1 MKKFLSFFCGR
12 GAVWL
17 YLSILAM
24 AVCPT
29 MVSVLAAL
37 IKGALLGETEVFFTK
52 MAGSLIGWLF
62 LCLAF
67 GRALNEE
74 YTHKTALRL
83 LPRQLL
89 NGILPMLVIYTAM
102 QWVVS
107 RTEGE
112 MPTDAFVLL
121 SAVESFLFML
131 ALGRLAIASHGDAE
145 VNLFPKGSSVLLW
158 VRHPLVFLA
167 VYVSYGVSK
176 PLGVLFDYLFSGS
189 SFFASLPR
197 QFLLC
202 LAAATLQW
210 LILLP
215 AYRFAMKRCFENP
228 RKKRRKKQKDK
239 AEHVEVTAAQGVPV
253 LDEEKLPE
261 PKHRLFVPAL
271 AASACSLVLFGIFIA
286 GNLYNINNNP
296 NGTDGKYRPYA
307 AISSIDAYLEAGDD
321 AFSRNDYITASLY
334 YDYARTLTAAW
345 QGYLTDGEGLKEALA
360 ANTGDTQILILS
372 ALATDEPA
380 AQLKRLMNEGV
391 ESDYLLEALLSV
403 ENASEKRT
411 ALHRLISYGIVQ
423 KRMVLPTE
431 LDEEERKELEDAVS
445 IAVRMLDRRKIVE
458 SYYWL
463 FREDN
468 KSSKALN
475 IASELADQ
483 YPDDFYIQA
492 MTTEIMW
499 ILGEAG
505 NTALDRDTLERF
517 SGMIRDNT
525 KEDETEKILSF
536 KAFFTQIYM
545 NAGDEKGALA
555 FLEDFFPDVSAKEI
569 ESLHISLLHGEGKY
583 DEALKEAQEFA
594 EKYPDDIDNLGYLAV
609 GMLPRDPDI
618 AIDSALKLADII
630 KNSEDPEQISA
641 ADSAIG
647 TFLEY
652 IFSYYTAPNPQFCGF
667 QYFYSKVF
675 TDEQRQKL
683 LDDPVIYD
691 YLLLWQDGGG
701 DLGSNPGSAIVQANK
716 MLEQHP
722 DLPYVLYI
730 RGFNKVQGKLFEDAI
745 PDLERSIELDPS
757 NPFVRIELAVAYNG
771 VGRYAD
777 ALRVTEEMDN
787 MLDDMGYHPSAGY
800 VGFSY
805 YINEFLYE
813 VKQNMYETADG
824 TAESAE

>member
-52 MAGSLIGWLF
+52 MAGSFTGWLF
-62 LCLAF
+62 LCFAF
-67 GRALNEE
+67 GAALNED
-74 YTHKTALRL
+74 YTSKKALRL
-83 LPRQLL
+83 LPGQLL
-89 NGILPMLVIYTAM
+89 NGILPMLVIYTAV
-102 QWVVS
+102 QWLVS
-107 RTEGE
+107 RTEGK
-112 MPTDAFVLL
+112 MPADAFVLL
-121 SAVESFLFML
+121 TAAESFLFVL
-131 ALGRLAIASHGDAE
+131 AVGRLAVASHGGGE
-145 VNLFPKGSSVLLW
+145 MNLFPKGSSVLLW
-158 VRHPLVFLA
+158 ARHPLVFLA
-167 VYVSYGVSK
+167 VYFSYGISK
-176 PLGVLFDYLFSGS
+176 LFGVLYERLISGGG
-189 SFFASLPR
+189 FLAALPR
-197 QFLLC
+197 QLLFC
-202 LAAATLQW
+202 LAAAALQW

-215 AYRFAMKRCFENP
+215 EYRLAAKRCFANP
-228 RKKRRKKQKDK
+228 RKERKKRTADK
-239 AEHVEVTAAQGVPV
+239 AGNEAPEEVPV
-253 LDEEKLPE
+253 GYTESCAK
-261 PKHRLFVPAL
+261 PKRAIFVPAL

-286 GNLYNINNNP
+286 GNLSNINNNP

-716 MLEQHP
+716 MLEQNP

>member
-1 MKKFLSFFCGR
+1 MKKFFSFFCGR

-17 YLSILAM
+17 YLSIFAM

-29 MVSVLAAL
+29 MVSALGAL
-37 IKGALLGETEVFFTK
+37 IKGSLLGETEVFFTK
-52 MAGSLIGWLF
+52 MVGSLIGWLL
-62 LCLAF
+62 LCFAF

-176 PLGVLFDYLFSGS
+176 SLGVLFDYLFSGS

-239 AEHVEVTAAQGVPV
+239 AEHVEVTTAQGVPV

-445 IAVRMLDRRKIVE
+445 IAVRMLDRRKNVE

-483 YPDDFYIQA
+483 
-492 MTTEIMW
+492 
-499 ILGEAG
+499 
-505 NTALDRDTLERF
+505 
-517 SGMIRDNT
+517 
-525 KEDETEKILSF
+525 
-536 KAFFTQIYM
+536 
-545 NAGDEKGALA
+545 
-555 FLEDFFPDVSAKEI
+555 
-569 ESLHISLLHGEGKY
+569 
-583 DEALKEAQEFA
+583 
-594 EKYPDDIDNLGYLAV
+594 
-609 GMLPRDPDI
+609 
-618 AIDSALKLADII
+618 
-630 KNSEDPEQISA
+630 
-641 ADSAIG
+641 
-647 TFLEY
+647 
-652 IFSYYTAPNPQFCGF
+652 
-667 QYFYSKVF
+667 
-675 TDEQRQKL
+675 
-683 LDDPVIYD
+683 
-691 YLLLWQDGGG
+691 
-701 DLGSNPGSAIVQANK
+701 
-716 MLEQHP
+716 
-722 DLPYVLYI
+722 
-730 RGFNKVQGKLFEDAI
+730 
-745 PDLERSIELDPS
+745 
-757 NPFVRIELAVAYNG
+757 
-771 VGRYAD
+771 
-777 ALRVTEEMDN
+777 
-787 MLDDMGYHPSAGY
+787 
-800 VGFSY
+800 
-805 YINEFLYE
+805 
-813 VKQNMYETADG
+813 
-824 TAESAE
+824 

>member
-1 MKKFLSFFCGR
+1 MKKFFSYFCDK
-12 GAVWL
+12 GAGWL
-17 YLSILAM
+17 YIAVLSM
-24 AVCPT
+24 TVCPT
-29 MVSVLAAL
+29 LISALAAL
-37 IKGALLGETEVFFTK
+37 IKGSLLGETEVFFTK
-52 MAGSLIGWLF
+52 MAGFLIGWLF

-67 GRALNEE
+67 GTALNEV
-74 YTHKTALRL
+74 YNRKKALCL

-89 NGILPMLVIYTAM
+89 NGVLPMLVIYTAA
-102 QWVVS
+102 QWFIS
-107 RTEGE
+107 RTEGQ
-112 MPTDAFVLL
+112 MPVDSFVLL
-121 SAVESFLFML
+121 SAAEIFLFVL
-131 ALGRLAIASHGDAE
+131 AVGRLAIASRGGDEA
-145 VNLFPKGSSVLLW
+145 NLFPKGSSVLLW
-158 VRHPLVFLA
+158 ARHPIVFLA

-176 PLGVLFDYLFSGS
+176 LLGVLFDSLFSS
-189 SFFASLPR
+189 ISYFAALPR
-197 QFLLC
+197 QLLFC
-202 LAAATLQW
+202 FAAAAVQW
-210 LILLP
+210 LVLLP
-215 AYRFAMKRCFENP
+215 AYRFAVKRLFINF
-228 RKKRRKKQKDK
+228 RKKRSKKRHTGSDN
-239 AEHVEVTAAQGVPV
+239 EAAVFPESVSHSG
-253 LDEEKLPE
+253 EENQSKP
-261 PKHRLFVPAL
+261 RYGLFVPAL
-271 AASACSLVLFGIFIA
+271 AASACCLALFVICIA

-296 NGTDGKYRPYA
+296 NGTDGKYRAYA
-307 AISSIDAYLEAGDD
+307 AISSIDAYIEAGDN
-321 AFSRNDYITASLY
+321 AFSKNDYITASIY

-345 QGYLTDGEGLKEALA
+345 QGYLTDGKYLKEALA
-360 ANTGDTQILILS
+360 ANSGDIQILILS
-372 ALATDEPA
+372 ALATDDPA
-380 AQLKRLMNEGV
+380 AQLKGLVNDGV

-403 ENASEKRT
+403 DGASEKHA
-411 ALHRLISYGIVQ
+411 ALYRLISYGVVQ
-423 KRMVLPTE
+423 KRIVLPTE
-431 LDEEERKELEDAVS
+431 LDEEEIKELEDAVS
-445 IAVRMLDRRKIVE
+445 VAVHMLDRRKIVE

-463 FREDN
+463 FREND

-536 KAFFTQIYM
+536 KAFFTQLYM
-545 NAGDEKGALA
+545 NAGDEKSALA
-555 FLEDFFPDVSAKEI
+555 FLEEFFPEVSAKEI

-652 IFSYYTAPNPQFCGF
+652 IFSYYTAPNSQFCGF
-667 QYFYSKVF
+667 EYFYSRKF

-683 LDDPVIYD
+683 LDDPVMYD
-691 YLLLWQDGGG
+691 YLLLWQYGGG
-701 DLGSNPGSAIVQANK
+701 DLGSDSGSAIVQANK

-745 PDLERSIELDPS
+745 PDLEKSIELDPD

-777 ALRVTEEMDN
+777 ALRITEEMDN

>member
-1 MKKFLSFFCGR
+1 MKKFLSFFCSR

-17 YLSILAM
+17 YISVLAM
-24 AVCPT
+24 AVCPI
-29 MVSVLAAL
+29 MVSALAAL
-37 IKGALLGETEVFFTK
+37 IKGTLLGETEAFFTK
-52 MAGSLIGWLF
+52 MAGSFTGWVF
-62 LCLAF
+62 LCFAF
-67 GRALNEE
+67 GAALNEE
-74 YTHKTALRL
+74 YTPKKALRL
-83 LPRQLL
+83 LPGQLL
-89 NGILPMLVIYTAM
+89 NGVLPMLVIYTAM
-102 QWVVS
+102 QWFVS
-107 RTEGE
+107 RTEGK
-112 MPTDAFVLL
+112 MPVDAFILL
-121 SAVESFLFML
+121 TAVESLLFVL
-131 ALGRLAIASHGDAE
+131 AVGRLAVASHGGGE
-145 VNLFPKGSSVLLW
+145 INLFPRGSSVMLW
-158 VRHPLVFLA
+158 ARHPLAFLA
-167 VYVSYGVSK
+167 VYFSYDISK
-176 PLGVLFDYLFSGS
+176 LFGVLFERLISGGG
-189 SFFASLPR
+189 FFAALPR
-197 QFLLC
+197 QLLLC
-202 LAAATLQW
+202 FAAAFLQW

-215 AYRFAMKRCFENP
+215 AYRFAIKRCFENP
-228 RKKRRKKQKDK
+228 RKRRRKKRRN
-239 AEHVEVTAAQGVPV
+239 ETERVEVTAAEGMVGA
-253 LDEEKLPE
+253 EEKPT
-261 PKHRLFVPAL
+261 KHRQGLFVPAL
-271 AASACSLVLFGIFIA
+271 VASVCCIALFGAFTA
-286 GNLYNINNNP
+286 GNLHNISINP

-380 AQLKRLMNEGV
+380 AQLKLLINEGV

-475 IASELADQ
+475 IASELANQ

-545 NAGDEKGALA
+545 NAGDEKGALT
-555 FLEDFFPDVSAKEI
+555 FLEGFFPEVSAKEI

-609 GMLPRDPDI
+609 GMLPRDPDV

-630 KNSEDPEQISA
+630 ETSEDPEQISA

-683 LDDPVIYD
+683 LDDPVMYD
-691 YLLLWQDGGG
+691 YLLLWQGGGG

>member
-1 MKKFLSFFCGR
+1 
-12 GAVWL
+12 
-17 YLSILAM
+17 
-24 AVCPT
+24 
-29 MVSVLAAL
+29 
-37 IKGALLGETEVFFTK
+37 
-52 MAGSLIGWLF
+52 
-62 LCLAF
+62 
-67 GRALNEE
+67 
-74 YTHKTALRL
+74 
-83 LPRQLL
+83 
-89 NGILPMLVIYTAM
+89 
-102 QWVVS
+102 
-107 RTEGE
+107 
-112 MPTDAFVLL
+112 
-121 SAVESFLFML
+121 
-131 ALGRLAIASHGDAE
+131 
-145 VNLFPKGSSVLLW
+145 
-158 VRHPLVFLA
+158 
-167 VYVSYGVSK
+167 
-176 PLGVLFDYLFSGS
+176 
-189 SFFASLPR
+189 
-197 QFLLC
+197 
-202 LAAATLQW
+202 
-210 LILLP
+210 
-215 AYRFAMKRCFENP
+215 
-228 RKKRRKKQKDK
+228 
-239 AEHVEVTAAQGVPV
+239 
-253 LDEEKLPE
+253 
-261 PKHRLFVPAL
+261 
-271 AASACSLVLFGIFIA
+271 
-286 GNLYNINNNP
+286 
-296 NGTDGKYRPYA
+296 
-307 AISSIDAYLEAGDD
+307 
-321 AFSRNDYITASLY
+321 
-334 YDYARTLTAAW
+334 
-345 QGYLTDGEGLKEALA
+345 
-360 ANTGDTQILILS
+360 
-372 ALATDEPA
+372 
-380 AQLKRLMNEGV
+380 
-391 ESDYLLEALLSV
+391 
-403 ENASEKRT
+403 
-411 ALHRLISYGIVQ
+411 
-423 KRMVLPTE
+423 
-431 LDEEERKELEDAVS
+431 
-445 IAVRMLDRRKIVE
+445 
-458 SYYWL
+458 
-463 FREDN
+463 
-468 KSSKALN
+468 
-475 IASELADQ
+475 
-483 YPDDFYIQA
+483 
-492 MTTEIMW
+492 MW

-555 FLEDFFPDVSAKEI
+555 FLEDFFPEVNAKEI

-683 LDDPVIYD
+683 LDDPVMYD

-777 ALRVTEEMDN
+777 ALRVTEEMDE

>member
-1 MKKFLSFFCGR
+1 MKKFLSFFCSR

-17 YLSILAM
+17 YISVLAM
-24 AVCPT
+24 AVCPI
-29 MVSVLAAL
+29 MVSALAAL
-37 IKGALLGETEVFFTK
+37 IKGTLLGETEVFFTK
-52 MAGSLIGWLF
+52 MAGSFTGWLF
-62 LCLAF
+62 LCFAF
-67 GRALNEE
+67 GAALNEE

-83 LPRQLL
+83 LPGQLL
-89 NGILPMLVIYTAM
+89 NGILPMLVIYTAA
-102 QWVVS
+102 QWLVS
-107 RTEGE
+107 RTEGK
-112 MPTDAFVLL
+112 MPADAFILL
-121 SAVESFLFML
+121 TAAESFLFVL
-131 ALGRLAIASHGDAE
+131 AVGRLAIASRVGDEA
-145 VNLFPKGSSVLLW
+145 NLFPKGASVLLW
-158 VRHPLVFLA
+158 VRHPLAFLA

-176 PLGVLFDYLFSGS
+176 LFGVLYERLISGGG
-189 SFFASLPR
+189 FLAALPR
-197 QFLLC
+197 QLLFC
-202 LAAATLQW
+202 LAAAALQW

-215 AYRFAMKRCFENP
+215 AYHFAIKRCFENP
-228 RKKRRKKQKDK
+228 RKKQRKKQKDK

-296 NGTDGKYRPYA
+296 NGTDGKYRAYA
-307 AISSIDAYLEAGDD
+307 AVSSIDAYLEAGDD

-372 ALATDEPA
+372 ALATDDPA
-380 AQLKRLMNEGV
+380 AQLKRLVNDGV

-403 ENASEKRT
+403 EGAGEKR
-411 ALHRLISYGIVQ
+411 ASLYRLVSQGIVQ
-423 KRMVLPTE
+423 KRIVLPTE
-431 LDEEERKELEDAVS
+431 LDEEEIEELAETVSAAVH
-445 IAVRMLDRRKIVE
+445 MLDRRKIVE

-463 FREDN
+463 FREGD

-492 MTTEIMW
+492 MATEIMW
-499 ILGEAG
+499 ISSDVG
-505 NTALDRDTLERF
+505 NTALDRETLERF
-517 SGMIRDNT
+517 AGMIRENT

-536 KAFFTQIYM
+536 KVYISQIYM
-545 NAGDEKGALA
+545 NAGDGKGALA
-555 FLEDFFPDVSAKEI
+555 FLEDFFPEVSAKEI
-569 ESLHISLLHGEGKY
+569 EALHISLLHENGEY

-618 AIDSALKLADII
+618 AIDSALKLAGII
-630 KNSEDPEQISA
+630 ETSEDPAQISA

-667 QYFYSKVF
+667 EYFYSKEF

-683 LDDPVIYD
+683 SDDPVMYD
-691 YLLLWQDGGG
+691 YLLLWQGGGG
-701 DLGSNPGSAIVQANK
+701 DLGSSPGSAIVQANK

-730 RGFNKVQGKLFEDAI
+730 RGFNKVQGKLFEEAI
-745 PDLERSIELDPS
+745 PDLEQSIALDPD
-757 NPFVRIELAVAYNG
+757 NPFVRTELAVAYNG
-771 VGRYAD
+771 VGRYSD
-777 ALRVTEEMDN
+777 ALRVTEEMEN
-787 MLDDMGYHPSAGY
+787 MLDDMGYHPMSGY
-800 VGFSY
+800 VSFSY
-805 YINEFLYE
+805 YIDEFMYE
-813 VKQNMYETADG
+813 VRQNMYDTADG
-824 TAESAE
+824 AAESAE

>member
-37 IKGALLGETEVFFTK
+37 IKGGLLGETEVFFTK

-102 QWVVS
+102 QWFVS

-112 MPTDAFVLL
+112 MPIDSFVLL
-121 SAVESFLFML
+121 SAAESFLFVL
-131 ALGRLAIASHGDAE
+131 ALGRLAISSRIGDE
-145 VNLFPKGSSVLLW
+145 VNLFPKGVSVLLW
-158 VRHPLVFLA
+158 VRHPLAFLA

-176 PLGVLFDYLFSGS
+176 LMGVLFDYLFSGS
-189 SFFASLPR
+189 SFFAALPR

-202 LAAATLQW
+202 FVAAVLQW
-210 LILLP
+210 MILLP
-215 AYRFAMKRCFENP
+215 AYHFAIKRCFENP
-228 RKKRRKKQKDK
+228 RKKQKDK

-445 IAVRMLDRRKIVE
+445 IAVRMLDRRKIV
-458 SYYWL
+458 
-463 FREDN
+463 
-468 KSSKALN
+468 SS
-475 IASELADQ
+475 
-483 YPDDFYIQA
+483 F
-492 MTTEIMW
+492 
-499 ILGEAG
+499 
-505 NTALDRDTLERF
+505 
-517 SGMIRDNT
+517 
-525 KEDETEKILSF
+525 
-536 KAFFTQIYM
+536 
-545 NAGDEKGALA
+545 
-555 FLEDFFPDVSAKEI
+555 
-569 ESLHISLLHGEGKY
+569 
-583 DEALKEAQEFA
+583 
-594 EKYPDDIDNLGYLAV
+594 
-609 GMLPRDPDI
+609 
-618 AIDSALKLADII
+618 
-630 KNSEDPEQISA
+630 
-641 ADSAIG
+641 
-647 TFLEY
+647 
-652 IFSYYTAPNPQFCGF
+652 
-667 QYFYSKVF
+667 
-675 TDEQRQKL
+675 
-683 LDDPVIYD
+683 
-691 YLLLWQDGGG
+691 
-701 DLGSNPGSAIVQANK
+701 
-716 MLEQHP
+716 
-722 DLPYVLYI
+722 
-730 RGFNKVQGKLFEDAI
+730 
-745 PDLERSIELDPS
+745 
-757 NPFVRIELAVAYNG
+757 
-771 VGRYAD
+771 
-777 ALRVTEEMDN
+777 
-787 MLDDMGYHPSAGY
+787 
-800 VGFSY
+800 
-805 YINEFLYE
+805 
-813 VKQNMYETADG
+813 
-824 TAESAE
+824 

>member
-102 QWVVS
+102 QWFVS

-112 MPTDAFVLL
+112 MPIDSFVLL
-121 SAVESFLFML
+121 SAAESFLFVL
-131 ALGRLAIASHGDAE
+131 ALGRLAISSRIGDE
-145 VNLFPKGSSVLLW
+145 VNLFPKGASVLLW
-158 VRHPLVFLA
+158 VRHPLAFLA

-176 PLGVLFDYLFSGS
+176 LMGVLFDYLFSGS
-189 SFFASLPR
+189 SFFAALPR

-202 LAAATLQW
+202 FVAAVLQW
-210 LILLP
+210 MILLP
-215 AYRFAMKRCFENP
+215 AYHFAIKRCFENP
-228 RKKRRKKQKDK
+228 RKKQRKKQKDK

-307 AISSIDAYLEAGDD
+307 TISSIDAYLEAGDD
-321 AFSRNDYITASLY
+321 AFSRND
-334 YDYARTLTAAW
+334 
-345 QGYLTDGEGLKEALA
+345 
-360 ANTGDTQILILS
+360 
-372 ALATDEPA
+372 
-380 AQLKRLMNEGV
+380 
-391 ESDYLLEALLSV
+391 
-403 ENASEKRT
+403 
-411 ALHRLISYGIVQ
+411 
-423 KRMVLPTE
+423 
-431 LDEEERKELEDAVS
+431 
-445 IAVRMLDRRKIVE
+445 
-458 SYYWL
+458 
-463 FREDN
+463 
-468 KSSKALN
+468 
-475 IASELADQ
+475 
-483 YPDDFYIQA
+483 
-492 MTTEIMW
+492 
-499 ILGEAG
+499 
-505 NTALDRDTLERF
+505 
-517 SGMIRDNT
+517 
-525 KEDETEKILSF
+525 
-536 KAFFTQIYM
+536 M

-555 FLEDFFPDVSAKEI
+555 FLEDFFPEVNAKEI

-609 GMLPRDPDI
+609 GMLPRDTDI

-683 LDDPVIYD
+683 LDDPVMYD

-777 ALRVTEEMDN
+777 ALRVTEEMDE